1 MRLRS
6 PRPGIVFVAAA
17 LLGLPLFA
25 ASAQII
31 ARTNPNPRPAA
42 WAVKLARTN
51 LSNFYLVT
59 TNLYRG
65 AQPSARGMTELKAAG
80 VKMVINLRSFHSDDD
95 EARGTGL
102 MLGRLHMEPWHAD
115 DEDVVAFLKLVTNT
129 NNLPVYI
136 HCQRGADRTGM
147 LCAMYR
153 VALCGWTKEEAIREM
168 EDGGFRFNPAWKNI
182 VRYVEHADVE
192 KLKQRAGIKTVEV
205 VERGSVASLER
216 RIVGP
221 EVRGSVGAVEPR
233 SATPNSAK

>member
-95 EARGTGL
+95 EARGVLEKGL
-102 MLGRLHMEPWHAD
+102 FRPR
-115 DEDVVAFLKLVTNT
+115 
-129 NNLPVYI
+129 P
-136 HCQRGADRTGM
+136 QRGEG
-147 LCAMYR
+147 LQPR
-153 VALCGWTKEEAIREM
+153 VGRRVRALGVGITQRRLTLTVTSPSGRC
-168 EDGGFRFNPAWKNI
+168 
-182 VRYVEHADVE
+182 E
-192 KLKQRAGIKTVEV
+192 KR
-205 VERGSVASLER
+205 SVSR
-216 RIVGP
+216 P
-221 EVRGSVGAVEPR
+221 
-233 SATPNSAK
+233 